1 VHSVQ
6 KDFSFQ
12 TGDPIGPDS
21 KDSDGGSSIWGLL
34 EGPAKRTFVADFNPK
49 LKHAERGT
57 VSMATA
63 PSTRDPDER
72 VAGSQFIVTLGDN
85 LDYLDGKAAIFGKVV
100 EGFDVLEKINE
111 AFCDEKGRPLVDI
124 RIKHTVILDDPYDDP
139 PGLVEPPESP
149 LPSKAQLATVRIGE
163 DDKLDDDADPEA
175 VEKLRR
181 EREAR
186 AQALTLEM
194 VGDLPFAE
202 VKPPENVLFVCKL
215 NPVTT
220 DEDLEL
226 IFSRFGKILS
236 CEVIRDKRTGDS
248 LQYAFIE
255 YEEQSSCE
263 QAYFKM
269 QGVLI
274 DDHRIHVD
282 FSQSVSKLSDSWR
295 TATNSKRRQGGGGFG
310 GVSGLEKRRQYK
322 AEDYGGGRRDR
333 YGMVYDEDEL
343 RRRHEREGKYDSEK
357 RERSRSRS
365 PQEKR
370 RSYYE
375 RDDRR
380 GRGDGDR
387 YRGGRDRDRYDDR
400 DRGGRGGRRDDSYRR
415 R

>member
-1 VHSVQ
+1 MHSVQ

-149 LPSKAQLATVRIGE
+149 LPTKAQLATVRIGE

-310 GVSGLEKRRQYK
+310 GVSGLEKKRQYK